1 MADYEIFLPEDASP
15 GSCIATFATCLN
27 SIGLELGLRIN
38 AGMTQQFG
46 ATWFTDLENQRIAE
60 AEQRGKKHV
69 RSFSV
74 FDISWIVNEPFHNS
88 NSPIRQFLPSG
99 VDGLYFD
106 LKEMVTIRNQ
116 WFHDFANH
124 SINNLET
131 ALGLFRH
138 IAETCEL
145 QITDQIVEVEA
156 RVTDISTSKFK
167 KSETTNEFVSAKA
180 QVNQK
185 EPIQQKAVGALW
197 IGDPGS
203 RKLELKESG
212 ALIDSALK
220 RNVIEE
226 MTLEQKEFYL
236 PLWKSQI
243 GKGWLYVDR
252 LGQVGGYVSGQLR
265 MIGLLGSDAA
275 QLDEDPFSKFLLP
288 RTYYL
293 KDGSLFDRS
302 SGERLNIEKL
312 DKVTASTLN
321 RVEEMVG
328 EDEPMRCT
336 WDGEL
341 VHFGDNGPTFIGE
354 IEFDNWFVGHR
365 GF

>member
-1 MADYEIFLPEDASP
+1 MAEYEIFLPEDSSA

-38 AGMTQQFG
+38 AGMTKQFG
-46 ATWFTDLENQRIAE
+46 ATWFSALEDQRFKE
-60 AEQRGKKHV
+60 AKERGKQYNEA
-69 RSFSV
+69 RSV

-99 VDGLYFD
+99 VQGFYYA
-106 LKEMVTIRNQ
+106 LKNMVTIRNQ

-124 SINNLET
+124 SLTNLEK
-131 ALGLFRH
+131 ALELFRY

-145 QITDQIVEVEA
+145 QITGQIVEVET
-156 RVTDISTSKFK
+156 RVNEIASGKFK
-167 KSETTNEFVSAKA
+167 KSATTKEFVSAKA
-180 QVNQK
+180 EVNKK

-226 MTLEQKEFYL
+226 MTPEQKEIYM

-243 GKGWLYVDR
+243 GKGWLFVDG
-252 LGQVGGYVSGQLR
+252 LGQVGGYVAGQLR
-265 MIGLLGSDAA
+265 MIGFLGSDAEA
-275 QLDEDPFSKFLLP
+275 LDEDPFSKFLLAY
-288 RTYYL
+288 TYFF
-293 KDGSLFDRS
+293 DGRNVIESTSGSLLD
-302 SGERLNIEKL
+302 IEGV
-312 DKVTASTLN
+312 DKVTNSTLE
-321 RVEEMVG
+321 RVDDIIG
-328 EDEPMRCT
+328 LNEPFRCT

-341 VHFGDNGPTFIGE
+341 VNFGDSGPNYIGE
-354 IEFDNWFVGHR
+354 IEFEHWFPGHR
-365 GF
+365 SF